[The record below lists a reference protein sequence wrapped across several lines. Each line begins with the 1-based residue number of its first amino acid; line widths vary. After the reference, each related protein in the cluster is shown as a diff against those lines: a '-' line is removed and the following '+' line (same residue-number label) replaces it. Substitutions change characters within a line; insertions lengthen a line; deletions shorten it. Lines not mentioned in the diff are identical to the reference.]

1 MSDKLFSSEW
11 EIYSFIKA
19 HASSFQADVF
29 PSSET
34 EFFIPIG
41 IKTEGLSPS

>member
-1 MSDKLFSSEW
+1 MSDKLFSSES

-34 EFFIPIG
+34 EFFYSNG
-41 IKTEGLSPS
+41 NKN